1 MGTHANLLVGCLWIL
16 LSFISGL
23 FSGLNFHKDDWLDGY
38 GSFRRRLYR
47 LAHISFFGLGTV
59 NCIYYFIAD
68 RIPFGVTS
76 GQVASWG
83 FIVGAVTMPVCCYA
97 MAHNRKLTA
106 IFAVPVI
113 SLVTAG
119 IVMLAEVIAS

>member
-1 MGTHANLLVGCLWIL
+1 MGSHANLLVGCLWIL

-23 FSGLNFHKDDWLDGY
+23 FSGLNFHKEDWLGGY

-59 NCIYYFIAD
+59 NCLYYLIAE
-68 RIPFGVTS
+68 RIPFGLVS
-76 GQVASWG
+76 AQIASWG
-83 FIVGAVTMPVCCYA
+83 FIVGAVTMPICCYA
-97 MAHNRKLTA
+97 MAHDRKLTA
-106 IFAVPVI
+106 IFAVPVL

-119 IVMLAEVIAS
+119 IVTLVEVSTL